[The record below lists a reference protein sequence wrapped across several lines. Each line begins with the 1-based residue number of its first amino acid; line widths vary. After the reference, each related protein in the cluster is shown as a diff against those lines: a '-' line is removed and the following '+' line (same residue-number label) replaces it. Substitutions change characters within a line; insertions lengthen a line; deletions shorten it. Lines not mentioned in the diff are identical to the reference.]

1 MSSSRNFHQ
10 TLVLAAFIYP
20 NLDLASGRDKYFTLF
35 HPIRSAYSVLCGW
48 NQRAINKMPSITKA
62 TAALAAMGSGAMAQL
77 TSSHPDLADFAV
89 YDQSFQDILGSSASI
104 ELIYNATEPLFHEG
118 AVYIA
123 AADTL
128 YVSSNRI
135 PLPEGQVDES
145 TSNQII
151 KLSAVTNVSSPITQ
165 DAVPPVA
172 VQPLDT
178 SSIVLPN
185 GGIKHPE
192 SSAILFTAQGSKTK
206 AAGIFSIPDPVGS
219 PNASEAVV
227 TSFLGRPFNSP
238 NDVTVNAADGSTG
251 TIWFTDPSY
260 GSSQGIRN
268 APQLPNQ
275 VYRHDPA
282 TNTTRVVADGF
293 QQPNGLAFNADFT
306 ALYVTDANNSD
317 ENPTGPATI
326 YRYDVVY
333 DAPGTFL
340 ANRRVFAFAPAGIP
354 DGIKVDAAG
363 NVWSGTG
370 SGVAVWN
377 EAGDL
382 IGQVTVVGGA
392 ANFGFGETEKT
403 VFVLGEKLLWRV
415 RLDI

>member
-1 MSSSRNFHQ
+1 
-10 TLVLAAFIYP
+10 
-20 NLDLASGRDKYFTLF
+20 
-35 HPIRSAYSVLCGW
+35 
-48 NQRAINKMPSITKA
+48 MPSLTKA
-62 TAALAAMGSGAMAQL
+62 TALAAAVGSGALAQQL

-89 YDQSFQDILGSSASI
+89 YDASFQDILGDSASI

-118 AVYIA
+118 AVYVA

-128 YVSSNRI
+128 FVSSNRI
-135 PLPEGQVDES
+135 PLPEGQADES
-145 TSNQII
+145 TSDQVIRF
-151 KLSAVTNVSSPITQ
+151 SAVTNVSAPAAQ
-165 DAVPPVA
+165 DGAAPPAIA

-185 GGIKHPE
+185 GGALHAGAE
-192 SSAILFTAQGSKTK
+192 GILFTAQGSKTRP
-206 AAGIFSIPDPVGS
+206 AGIFSIPDPINS
-219 PNASEAVV
+219 PNASVPVV

-238 NDVTVNAADGSTG
+238 NDVVANPQDGEDG

-260 GSSQGIRN
+260 GSSQGIRGP
-268 APQLPNQ
+268 PQLPNQ

-282 TNTTRVVADGF
+282 ANATRAVADGL
-293 QQPNGLAFNADFT
+293 QQPNGLAFSADFG
-306 ALYVTDANNSD
+306 ALYVTDASASAED
-317 ENPTGPATI
+317 PAGAATI

-340 ANRRVFAFAPAGIP
+340 ANKRVFAFAPAGIP
-354 DGIKVDAAG
+354 DGIKVDAEG
-363 NVWSGTG
+363 NVWAGTG
-370 SGVAVWN
+370 AGVAVWN

-382 IGQVTVVGGA
+382 IGQVTVQGGA
-392 ANFGFGETEKT
+392 SNFGFGGDEKT

>member
-1 MSSSRNFHQ
+1 
-10 TLVLAAFIYP
+10 
-20 NLDLASGRDKYFTLF
+20 
-35 HPIRSAYSVLCGW
+35 
-48 NQRAINKMPSITKA
+48 MPSFIKA
-62 TAALAAMGSGAMAQL
+62 TALAAMGSRALAQQL

-89 YDQSFQDILGSSASI
+89 YDQSFQDILGNSASI

-118 AVYIA
+118 AAYIA
-123 AADTL
+123 AVDTL

-145 TSNQII
+145 TTNQVI
-151 KLSAVTNVSSPITQ
+151 KFSAVTNVSSPIIQ
-165 DAVPPVA
+165 DVVPPIT

-185 GGIKHPE
+185 GGVLHAGT
-192 SSAILFTAQGSKTK
+192 SGLLFTAQGSKTK
-206 AAGIFSIPDPVGS
+206 PAGIFSIPDPVGN
-219 PNASEAVV
+219 PNASEPVV

-238 NDVTVNAADGSTG
+238 NDVTVNTADGG

-268 APQLPNQ
+268 PPQLPNQ

-282 TNTTRVVADGF
+282 ANATRVVADGF
-293 QQPNGLAFNADFT
+293 QQPNGLAFNAD
-306 ALYVTDANNSD
+306 ASVLYITDSNNSE

-326 YRYDVVY
+326 YKYDVVY

-340 ANRRVFAFAPAGIP
+340 ANKRVFAFAPAGIP

-370 SGVAVWN
+370 SGVAVWS

-382 IGQVTVVGGA
+382 IGQITVQGGA
-392 ANFGFGETEKT
+392 ANFGFGETEQT
-403 VFVLGEKLLWRV
+403 VFVLGENLLWRV

>member
-1 MSSSRNFHQ
+1 
-10 TLVLAAFIYP
+10 
-20 NLDLASGRDKYFTLF
+20 
-35 HPIRSAYSVLCGW
+35 
-48 NQRAINKMPSITKA
+48 MPSFLRA
-62 TAALAAMGSGAMAQL
+62 TAAAAAMGSGALAQL

-89 YDQSFQDILGSSASI
+89 YDPSFMDILGNSASI

-118 AVYIA
+118 GVYNA
-123 AADTL
+123 TGDTL

-145 TSNQII
+145 TSNQTI
-151 KLSAVTNVSSPITQ
+151 KLHAVTNVSTPLVQGT
-165 DAVPPVA
+165 VPPIA
-172 VQPLDT
+172 LEAIDT

-185 GGIKHPE
+185 GGVAHAG
-192 SSAILFTAQGSKTK
+192 SSGILFTAQGSKTA
-206 AAGIFSIPDPVGS
+206 AAGIFSIPDPVS
-219 PNASEAVV
+219 NPNASVPVV

-238 NDVTVNAADGSTG
+238 NDVVVNTADGG

-260 GSSQGIRN
+260 GSLQGIRDS
-268 APQLPNQ
+268 PKLPNQ

-282 TNTTRVVADGF
+282 TNATRVVADGF
-293 QQPNGLAFNADFT
+293 QQPNGLAFNAD
-306 ALYVTDANNSD
+306 ASVLYVTDSNAGD
-317 ENPTGPATI
+317 DNPAGPATI
-326 YRYDVVY
+326 HAYDVVY

-340 ANRRVFAFAPAGIP
+340 TNRRVFAFAPAGIP
-354 DGIKVDAAG
+354 DGLKVDGAG

-382 IGQVTVVGGA
+382 IGQITIQGGA
-392 ANFGFGETEKT
+392 ANFGFGETEQT
-403 VFVLGEKLLWRV
+403 VFVLGENLLWRV

>member
-1 MSSSRNFHQ
+1 
-10 TLVLAAFIYP
+10 
-20 NLDLASGRDKYFTLF
+20 
-35 HPIRSAYSVLCGW
+35 
-48 NQRAINKMPSITKA
+48 MPSFTKA
-62 TAALAAMGSGAMAQL
+62 TALAAAAAAMGPGGALAQQL

-89 YDQSFQDILGSSASI
+89 YDPSFQDILGGSASV

-128 YVSSNRI
+128 FVSSNRI
-135 PLPEGQVDES
+135 PLPEGQTDES
-145 TSNQII
+145 TTDQVI
-151 KLSAVTNVSSPITQ
+151 KFSAVTNVSAPVAQ
-165 DAVPPVA
+165 DAVPPVT
-172 VQPLDT
+172 VHPLDT

-185 GGIKHPE
+185 GGVLHAGAEGGAPG
-192 SSAILFTAQGSKTK
+192 ILFTAQGSKTK
-206 AAGIFSIPDPVGS
+206 PAGIFSIPDPVGN
-219 PNASEAVV
+219 PNASVPVV

-238 NDVTVNAADGSTG
+238 NDVAVNPEDGG

-268 APQLPNQ
+268 PPQLPNQ

-282 TNTTRVVADGF
+282 ANTTRVVADGF
-293 QQPNGLAFNADFT
+293 QQPNGLAFTADFG
-306 ALYVTDANNSD
+306 ALYVTDSNLSE
-317 ENPTGPATI
+317 ENPQGPATI
-326 YRYDVVY
+326 YKYDVVY

-340 ANRRVFAFAPAGIP
+340 ANKRVFAFAPAGIP
-354 DGIKVDAAG
+354 DGIKVDSAG

-370 SGVAVWN
+370 GGVAVWN

-382 IGQVTVVGGA
+382 IGQVTVKGGA
-392 ANFGFGETEKT
+392 ANFGFGADERT
-403 VFVLGEKLLWRV
+403 VFVLGENLLWRV

>member
-1 MSSSRNFHQ
+1 
-10 TLVLAAFIYP
+10 
-20 NLDLASGRDKYFTLF
+20 
-35 HPIRSAYSVLCGW
+35 
-48 NQRAINKMPSITKA
+48 MPSFLKA
-62 TAALAAMGSGAMAQL
+62 TALAAVGSRALAQL

-89 YDQSFQDILGSSASI
+89 YDPSFLDITGESASI

-118 AVYIA
+118 GVYIA

-145 TSNQII
+145 TSNQVI
-151 KLSAVTNVSSPITQ
+151 KLTAVTNVSSPLVQ
-165 DAVPPVA
+165 DAVPPITL
-172 VQPLDT
+172 QPLDT

-185 GGIKHPE
+185 GGVAHTG
-192 SSAILFTAQGSKTK
+192 SGGILFTAQGSKTA
-206 AAGIFSIPDPVGS
+206 AAGIFSIPDPVGN
-219 PNASEAVV
+219 PNASVAVV

-238 NDVTVNAADGSTG
+238 NDVVVNAADGAG

-260 GSSQGIRN
+260 GSLQGIRD
-268 APQLPNQ
+268 APRLPNQ

-293 QQPNGLAFNADFT
+293 QQPNGLAFNAD
-306 ALYVTDANNSD
+306 ASLLYVTDSNAGD
-317 ENPTGPATI
+317 DNPAGPATI
-326 YRYDVVY
+326 YAYDVVY

-340 ANRRVFAFAPAGIP
+340 KNKRVFAFAPAGIP
-354 DGIKVDAAG
+354 DGLKVDAAG

-382 IGQVTVVGGA
+382 IGQITVKDGA

-403 VFVLGEKLLWRV
+403 VFVLGENMLWRV